1 MSGHSKW
8 AQIKR
13 QKGVT
18 DMKRAQAFTKL
29 ASAVTLAVKQGGGVA
44 DAEQNFRLRLAID
57 KARQMNMPKE
67 NIERAIDR
75 AAGKG
80 GNAAVFEEVVYEG
93 YGPGG
98 VAVIVDAA
106 TDNSLRTTAEVKNVF
121 NKAGATLGALGSV
134 SYMFQTKGVIIGKKE
149 GKNVDDIFLLAAD
162 AGAEDME
169 EADESVFIYTK
180 PDEVAKV
187 KDRLVQEGFT
197 VEDFELTRR
206 PVMTKEI
213 TDKETAEKVLT
224 FIDKLDVLDDVQ
236 RVYANFEI
244 ADAIL

>member
-13 QKGVT
+13 QKGAT

-29 ASAVTLAVKQGGGVA
+29 ASAITLAVRQGGGVA

-75 AAGKG
+75 ATGKG

-93 YGPGG
+93 YAPGG

-106 TDNSLRTTAEVKNVF
+106 TDNSLRTTAEIKNVF
-121 NKAGATLGALGSV
+121 NKSGATLGALGSV
-134 SYMFQTKGVIIGKKE
+134 SYMFQTKGIITVKKE
-149 GKNVDDIFLLAAD
+149 GKAVDDIFLLAAD
-162 AGAEDME
+162 AGADDVE
-169 EADESVFIYTK
+169 EAGESVLIYTK
-180 PDEVAKV
+180 PDEVAQV
-187 KDRLVQEGFT
+187 KEMLVQEGFS

-206 PVMTKEI
+206 PVITKEI
-213 TDKETAEKVLT
+213 TDKETAEKVFA
-224 FIDKLDVLDDVQ
+224 FIDKIDALDDVQ
-236 RVYANFEI
+236 KVYANFEI